1 MINLVQ
7 GKPDSKV
14 EPIKKVSAVTPHP
27 LHWVGIK
34 QLAPAKLNVRQ
45 AKLLCG
51 VELVCFLSKTKAEF
65 PFKDTLNELPYTD
78 NTTETAEMGNRA
90 IKREAVLL
98 NSTSE
103 WVSERVCVYVCVCV
117 CAVKNSI

>member
-14 EPIKKVSAVTPHP
+14 EPINVSAVTPHP

-34 QLAPAKLNVRQ
+34 HLAPAKLNVGQ

-51 VELVCFLSKTKAEF
+51 VELVCF
-65 PFKDTLNELPYTD
+65 KD
-78 NTTETAEMGNRA
+78 
-90 IKREAVLL
+90 
-98 NSTSE
+98 
-103 WVSERVCVYVCVCV
+103 
-117 CAVKNSI
+117 

>member
-1 MINLVQ
+1 MINIIQ

-51 VELVCFLSKTKAEF
+51 VELVCFLSKTRAEF

-90 IKREAVLL
+90 IERERLFYL
-98 NSTSE
+98 ILP
-103 WVSERVCVYVCVCV
+103 VSG
-117 CAVKNSI
+117 